1 MMLMN
6 EEKRKICI
14 AVHSRANYGRIKSVM
29 RAVDEHPD
37 LDLQL
42 IVGASAM
49 LERYGRAI
57 DQIRADGFKPNA
69 TLHYMVEGG
78 TPTTMAKSTGMGII
92 NMATLLDELDPD
104 VVLTVADRFETITTA
119 ITASYM
125 NIPLAHTQGGEVTGS
140 IDESVRHAITKLAHI
155 HFPATEKAK
164 ENVIRLG
171 EEPER
176 VHCTGCP
183 AIDAIDN
190 IDLSLPED
198 LFERYGGVGAEIDP
212 DEPFLLVSQHPV
224 TTEYTDARDQI
235 RETLEAV
242 RNVDVQAIWLWP
254 NIDAGTEEI
263 AEELRIFR
271 ENEENNQIRFYTNF
285 SVEDY
290 GRLVANT
297 ACIIGNSSSGIR
309 EGSYL
314 GTPAV
319 NIGNRQQGR
328 EKAENVIDVGYDA
341 VEILAAI
348 QTQLENGRYE
358 QTELYGDGKAGERIA
373 ERLATEE
380 MSLQKQLTYD

>member
-1 MMLMN
+1 MY
-6 EEKRKICI
+6 EKPRKICI

-37 LDLQL
+37 LELQL
-42 IVGASAM
+42 IVGASAL
-49 LERYGRAI
+49 LERYGQAI
-57 DQIRADGFKPNA
+57 DQIREDGFEPDA

-92 NMATLLDELDPD
+92 NMSTLLDELEPD
-104 VVLTVADRFETITTA
+104 IVLTVADRFETMTTA
-119 ITASYM
+119 ITSSYM

-140 IDESVRHAITKLAHI
+140 IDESVRHAITKLSHI

-183 AIDAIDN
+183 AIDAIAD
-190 IDLSLPED
+190 IDLSLPDD

-212 DEPFLLVSQHPV
+212 DEPFLLISQHPV
-224 TTEYTDARDQI
+224 TTEYTRARNQI
-235 RETLEAV
+235 RATLKAV
-242 RNVDVQAIWLWP
+242 RNIDFQAIWLWP
-254 NIDAGTEEI
+254 NIDAGTEGV

-271 ENEENNQIRFYTNF
+271 ESEENDQIRFYTNF

-319 NIGNRQQGR
+319 NIGTRQQGR
-328 EKAENVIDVGYDA
+328 EKAVNIIDVGYDA
-341 VEILAAI
+341 AEIEAAI
-348 QTQLENGRYE
+348 RTHLENGRYE
-358 QTELYGDGKAGERIA
+358 RTKLYGDGKAGERIA
-373 ERLATEE
+373 DLLATEE
-380 MSLQKQLTYD
+380 VSLQKQLTYE